1 MAAIDL
7 NLCKSADNHRP
18 FEFASDG
25 RSTRVSSFHFV
36 DSLFFQPK
44 RRTTNEWIHLPLMTF
59 MDNKSNR
66 TVTAIFSLPLNHSA
80 SNVVSMCKSSPLHSV
95 TWWQNLWQKLT
106 IRVIHWRQPSR
117 VNRPMKSNST
127 DEKMKRRQ
135 NFELF
140 GASSPNRRPP
150 PAEVCERLNGVHR
163 ATAHFWPPPAGWLAA
178 VPQSHLTLDC
188 WAAPRQRWKEAQFLL
203 TSHWFISLEFS
214 SSKQRAPTQKCWHGL
229 CNREG
234 YQWCICY

>member
-36 DSLFFQPK
+36 DSLFSAETAHNK
-44 RRTTNEWIHLPLMTF
+44 WMNPLTADDVYGQQEQQGGHSHF
-59 MDNKSNR
+59 FSAAKS
-66 TVTAIFSLPLNHSA
+66 LGLK
-80 SNVVSMCKSSPLHSV
+80 C
-95 TWWQNLWQKLT
+95 
-106 IRVIHWRQPSR
+106 R
-117 VNRPMKSNST
+117 VNVQIKSTALGHLVAKFVAKVDHQSNPLTAAISCQSA
-127 DEKMKRRQ
+127 DEVEFNWRKMKRRQ

-203 TSHWFISLEFS
+203 TSHWFISLEFCF
-214 SSKQRAPTQKCWHGL
+214 SKSAPTQKCWHGL

>member
-1 MAAIDL
+1 MNPLTADDVYGQQEQQGGHSHFFSAA
-7 NLCKSADNHRP
+7 KSLGLKCRVNVQIK
-18 FEFASDG
+18 
-25 RSTRVSSFHFV
+25 STA
-36 DSLFFQPK
+36 LG
-44 RRTTNEWIHLPLMTF
+44 HL
-59 MDNKSNR
+59 
-66 TVTAIFSLPLNHSA
+66 VA
-80 SNVVSMCKSSPLHSV
+80 
-95 TWWQNLWQKLT
+95 NLWQKLT